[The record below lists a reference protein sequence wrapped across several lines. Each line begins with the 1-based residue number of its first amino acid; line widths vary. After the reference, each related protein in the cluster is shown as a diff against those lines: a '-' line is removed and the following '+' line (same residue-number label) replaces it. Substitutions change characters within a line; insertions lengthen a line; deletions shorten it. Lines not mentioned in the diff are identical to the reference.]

1 MAKQTENNPPA
12 PKSTHKGTTLWICI
26 IFFVSAW
33 MFVLGVLVGRG
44 TAPVHFDIESLQKE
58 LTALKEAV
66 EQKEQQW
73 YKNRSEA
80 VPYKPDLEFHEAL
93 KKNTIETR
101 SGLDAYRPDKPKTV
115 ENVKRMPV
123 PERKKSPE
131 GRPEPAESVGG
142 LKVAAGAADTAGIF
156 TIQVAAVREAK
167 FADVKVAELSRKG
180 YPAYRSTGVVPG
192 QGTWY
197 RIRIGSFK
205 DRTAASR
212 MLERLKSENITGI
225 IVQK

>member
-1 MAKQTENNPPA
+1 MAKQADKDNLSL
-12 PKSTHKGTTLWICI
+12 KSTRKGTTLWLCI

-44 TAPVHFDIESLQKE
+44 TAPVYFDIESLQKE

-66 EQKEQQW
+66 QKKEQQW
-73 YKNRSEA
+73 YKNRSDTA
-80 VPYKPDLEFHEAL
+80 SDKPGLEFHEAL
-93 KKNTIETR
+93 IKNRIEPR
-101 SGLDAYRPDKPKTV
+101 PGLDTSRPAKPAANLKKV
-115 ENVKRMPV
+115 PV
-123 PERKKSPE
+123 PAIKK
-131 GRPEPAESVGG
+131 RPESKPDPPESVKGRKFASG
-142 LKVAAGAADTAGIF
+142 NDNTAGNF
-156 TIQVAAVREAK
+156 TVQVAASREAN

-180 YPAYRSTGVVPG
+180 YPAYRTTGTVPG

-205 DRTAASR
+205 DRTSASR
-212 MLERLKSENITGI
+212 MLERLKRENIKGI

>member
-1 MAKQTENNPPA
+1 MAKQTDNNPRPDKTNR
-12 PKSTHKGTTLWICI
+12 KSTTLWFCI

-58 LTALKEAV
+58 LAALKEAV
-66 EQKEQQW
+66 QQKEQQW

-80 VPYKPDLEFHEAL
+80 VPDNPDLEFHEAL
-93 KKNTIETR
+93 KQNRIEPRLDIETR
-101 SGLDAYRPDKPKTV
+101 RSDKPAV
-115 ENVKRMPV
+115 NIKRVPI
-123 PERKKSPE
+123 PERKKPPE
-131 GRPEPAESVGG
+131 SQPKLTESTENRT
-142 LKVAAGAADTAGIF
+142 VASGTTDTAGIF
-156 TIQVAAVREAK
+156 TIQVAALREAK

-180 YPAYRSTGVVPG
+180 YPAYRTVAMVAG

-197 RIRIGSFK
+197 RVRIGSFK

-212 MLERLKSENITGI
+212 MLERLKKENIKGF
-225 IVQK
+225 IVNK